1 MLNILLLEDEPYT
14 RKFFKQ
20 LVSENPFVDR
30 VIDTPSGKEAIS
42 LARQHKPN
50 IALLD
55 IELAPTEELNGI
67 QVAKTIYAFNP
78 EIYFVFITGYS
89 QYAIESFAVHPYDY
103 ILKPVNKDK
112 VKGIISSL
120 AGKIKNNNDAN
131 SGSEKVL
138 LKVKKEIAMI
148 TPEDIMFIEKQGK
161 YSLVHT
167 KSNIYKTHQ
176 TMGEFED
183 KLGSSFLRV
192 HRSFIVNLDR
202 ISGIKEV
209 SNRSYEIN
217 FDGYNKTALMSWYKY
232 EEHKHNFT
240 PL

>member
-20 LVSENPFVDR
+20 LVSENPFVDQ

-42 LARQHKPN
+42 LARKQKPN

-67 QVAKTIYAFNP
+67 QVAKTIYDFNP

-112 VKGIISSL
+112 INEIINRL
-120 AGKIKNNNDAN
+120 ANKIKSNAN
-131 SGSEKVL
+131 SGSEKVQ
-138 LKVKKEIAMI
+138 LKVNNEIVMI
-148 TPEDIMFIEKQGK
+148 APEDIMFIEKQGK
-161 YSLVHT
+161 YSLIHT
-167 KSNIYKTHQ
+167 NSNIYQTHQ
-176 TMGEFED
+176 TMGEFEGN
-183 KLGSSFLRV
+183 LGGSFLRV
-192 HRSFIVNLDR
+192 HRAFIVNLGKV
-202 ISGIKEV
+202 SSIKEF

-217 FDGYNKTALMSWYKY
+217 FDGYNKAALMSRYKY